1 MPRKPTPPSTAVP
14 LTDTDGV
21 LHDAPDRP
29 TDAQDFQDAYQ
40 RLQDAVQTVRA
51 ASVDDLDTLVA
62 CVQQGAAA
70 HKVCKARI
78 QAVRALLDGLN
89 VDTPGSTV

>member
-1 MPRKPTPPSTAVP
+1 MPRKPAPTSIP

-21 LHDAPDRP
+21 CHDAPASP
-29 TDAQDFQDAYQ
+29 TDARAFQDAYQ

-51 ASVDDLDTLVA
+51 ASVDDLDTLVSS
-62 CVQQGAAA
+62 VQQGAAA

-78 QAVRALLDGLN
+78 QAVRALLDGLD
-89 VDTPGSTV
+89 VDDTATS